1 MKVTIVAITYDMKF
15 ILLIYCI
22 NFHGISMYFSEG
34 IFIDF
39 IQYHSKRLKDK
50 QTTALQRNE
59 MA

>member
-1 MKVTIVAITYDMKF
+1 MKVTIVGISYHMKF
-15 ILLIYCI
+15 ILLIYCSV
-22 NFHGISMYFSEG
+22 HGIGMYFSEG

-39 IQYHSKRLKDK
+39 IQYHNKRLKDK